1 VISLIYSVDLKEA
14 GKYIILGL
22 PLIIFPIVFSTIE
35 IKKTEIQ
42 RILRLYVFWL
52 VILILYSEAYT
63 VYKLLDNNQ
72 SLNLIFRKD
81 FSYISLGEIIGIHP
95 PYMVLLL
102 SFSVFY
108 LIINFEKTGINKNI
122 QFLILGLFYFYI
134 IHLSSRLPMAG
145 IFGISYILIF
155 IKIKQ
160 KFNWVISSLSVVIV
174 TIITILILYNVRS
187 TRYRFQE
194 LFGMQYSN
202 GVYIESGESKILQ
215 WSSGL
220 EANKNFLFGNGIG
233 DANNAIIETNLK
245 NNLIKYAEREYNAH
259 NQYIQTYVG
268 LGIIGVYLLFL
279 ILYNGLIR
287 NPNNLLKVTS
297 VAFFFYLAIVFLSES
312 YLERHHGLVYIAFI
326 TCMVNYKESS

>member
-1 VISLIYSVDLKEA
+1 
-14 GKYIILGL
+14 
-22 PLIIFPIVFSTIE
+22 
-35 IKKTEIQ
+35 
-42 RILRLYVFWL
+42 
-52 VILILYSEAYT
+52 
-63 VYKLLDNNQ
+63 
-72 SLNLIFRKD
+72 
-81 FSYISLGEIIGIHP
+81 
-95 PYMVLLL
+95 
-102 SFSVFY
+102 
-108 LIINFEKTGINKNI
+108 
-122 QFLILGLFYFYI
+122 
-134 IHLSSRLPMAG
+134 MAG